1 MVIYGVQTNFKLG
14 GTTLYQKYAEILRP
28 EHRRYPKIE

>member
-1 MVIYGVQTNFKLG
+1 MVYKPTSNWG